1 MSLYLV
7 VIKVTKD
14 EIAFISLI
22 DTKYISLKDTKQG
35 QLVPSTQKNRKN
47 VILKI

>member
-22 DTKYISLKDTKQG
+22 DTKYIKQG